1 MVAKQLGTTTA
12 SLSRW
17 RSGIS
22 QPRKDIDA
30 RARFLAKSEFERS
43 PLFVK
48 EHSDS
53 FTKVEAAISKLLEG
67 LREEFHKSSSLSNR
81 QDVLDLVA
89 VLLFAHVSSIDDGGR
104 GLGCHLKT
112 KGVSAV
118 DAINTFV
125 QTALLD
131 KLPNPSSTF
140 QLNSTDFFK
149 GLGVT
154 EEVFADKLLE
164 LFAEDAASFAKLH
177 QAGRDDIINEIF
189 GRFMSTSF
197 VDEKEMG
204 QYLTPPEIVR
214 FMVELGIHATGDE
227 ILEDGLILDP
237 SCGVAS
243 FLSAAIRSL
252 HARARR
258 VRPPVDVSQW
268 LHSLMSTRVIGIDKS
283 ERMTRLA
290 TLALTLFGAKTV
302 NIYKANALATK
313 GAESAITNGLMA
325 KARLILTNP
334 PFGATYKG
342 SETEGFA
349 MIGSNGRAESEVLFL
364 EKYYDWLAPGGVL
377 VSIVPDSVLVNR
389 GSFSRLRE
397 WLFPRCHI
405 EAVISLPSVAF
416 AASGT
421 TVKTSILVLRKPLT
435 PMAARTST
443 FFGIARNIGFVVNTR
458 GGHRRRIHTAVDDLP
473 LLLDAY
479 SAGNLHRTDLTA
491 HAQRWDAPYHIGLPS
506 EYAAI
511 VDAPAESF
519 VKVSDVAVL
528 VEDRNNPRQE
538 NSGTFRYIEICDV
551 DLNTGMVGYKDI
563 AVGDAPSRARKRVH
577 AGDVL
582 VSTVRPERGAVGIVP
597 SELHGAICSTGFAV
611 LRCIDFEP
619 LALVW
624 LLKTE
629 TVKHQML
636 KHNIGIAYP
645 AIAEHTCVGLILPMK
660 KDDMHRISNATAT
673 LKRTQQEFLEART
686 NLLAQIEALDVLS
699 GHSVQVPYL
708 VDRTEPGTITQRA

>member
-22 QPRKDIDA
+22 RPRKEIEA

-48 EHSDS
+48 EQSED
-53 FTKVEAAISKLLEG
+53 FTKVEAAISRLLEG

-89 VLLFAHVSSIDDGGR
+89 VLLFAHVSSIDNGGR
-104 GLGCHLKT
+104 GLGGHLKVR
-112 KGVSAV
+112 GASSVE
-118 DAINTFV
+118 AINTFV
-125 QTALLD
+125 QNALRDMLST
-131 KLPNPSSTF
+131 SSF
-140 QLNSTDFFK
+140 QLNKADFFK
-149 GLGVT
+149 GLGKT
-154 EEVFADKLLE
+154 EEIFADKLLT

-214 FMVELGIHATGDE
+214 FMVELGITASGDE
-227 ILEDGLILDP
+227 LLEDGLILDP

-252 HARARR
+252 HAKARQ
-258 VRPPVDVSQW
+258 VRPPVNISQW
-268 LHSLMSTRVIGIDKS
+268 LHSLMSERVIGIDKS

-290 TLALTLFGAKTV
+290 TLALTLFGAGNV
-302 NIYKANALATK
+302 NIYKANALATR
-313 GAESAITNGLMA
+313 GAESEVTKSLEA

-342 SETEGFA
+342 SETEGFE
-349 MIGSNGRAESEVLFL
+349 MTGSNGRAESEVLFI
-364 EKYYDWLAPGGVL
+364 EKYFAWLAPGGVL

-435 PMAARTST
+435 AIETRPST
-443 FFGIARNIGFVVNTR
+443 FFAVATNIGFVVNTR
-458 GGHRRRIHTAVDDLP
+458 GGHRRRIHTAVNDLP
-473 LLLDAY
+473 LLLEQY
-479 SAGNLHRTDLTA
+479 TA
-491 HAQRWDAPYHIGLPS
+491 RSPYGTELSVHAKRWDAPYHIGLPS

-519 VKVSDVAVL
+519 LKVSDVAFL

-538 NSGTFRYIEICDV
+538 HSGTFRYIEISDV

-563 AVGDAPSRARKRVH
+563 AVGDAPSRARKKVH
-577 AGDVL
+577 TGDVL
-582 VSTVRPERGAVGIVP
+582 ISTVRPERGAIGIVP
-597 SELHGAICSTGFAV
+597 PELHGAICSTGFAV
-611 LRCIDFEP
+611 LRCLDFEP

-645 AIAEHTCVGLILPMK
+645 AIAEQTCMELTLPMK
-660 KDDMHRISNATAT
+660 KGDIHQISSATAT
-673 LKRTQQEFLEART
+673 LKITQQEFLKART

-699 GHSVQVPYL
+699 SSSV
-708 VDRTEPGTITQRA
+708 